1 MPEKIPAP
9 GSFDKLTRKI
19 GAGRMTKAKTLKLMK
34 DPVATAKAIQLVYV
48 SCKDEGIERVRA
60 GKGFKYMFRNKP
72 VKDKS
77 LLKRIHSLVI
87 PPAWKNVWI
96 CRIAEGHLQATGLDI
111 RGRKQYRYHP
121 LWNELR
127 NKTKFYRLPELGKLL
142 PIIRKQLDADLS
154 LPGLPK
160 EKVLAAAVSLMEKT
174 GIRIGNE
181 FYEKLYGS
189 FGLTTFKDKHA
200 EIKGSHL
207 KFCFRGKKGVEHTVS
222 LKSRRLAKIVQ
233 NCRDIPGKEL
243 FQYIDEEGN
252 RQSID
257 SGMVN
262 EYIRKLAGEDFTA
275 KDLRTW
281 CGTLAALTAITENGL
296 MEGDSKKNVIAVLD
310 KVSEQLG
317 NTRTVC
323 KKYYVHPSLLELYEG
338 GKLDKW
344 LSEKESS
351 SKNVYKGS
359 PGERGLSRIEKTLV
373 NILENL

>member
-1 MPEKIPAP
+1 MTSSTPVLKKNNLKSLAP
-9 GSFDKLTRKI
+9 LGIS
-19 GAGRMTKAKTLKLMK
+19 KAKTLKLAK

-48 SCKDEGIERVRA
+48 SCKDEGIERTAA
-60 GKGFKYMFRNKP
+60 GKGFKYLYRNKI
-72 VKDKS
+72 VKNKS
-77 LLKRIHSLVI
+77 TLKRIRSLVI
-87 PPAWKNVWI
+87 PPAWRNVWI
-96 CRIAEGHLQATGLDI
+96 CRIAEGHLQATGLDVMN
-111 RGRKQYRYHP
+111 RKQYRYHP
-121 LWNELR
+121 MWNELR

-142 PIIRKQLDADLS
+142 PVIRKQLDADLA

-160 EKVLAAAVSLMEKT
+160 EKVLAAVVSLMEKT

-189 FGLTTFKDKHA
+189 FGLTTLKDKHA
-200 EIKGSHL
+200 EIKGNQL

-222 LKSRRLAKIVQ
+222 LKSHKLAKIVQ

-252 RQSID
+252 RQCID

-262 EYIRKLAGEDFTA
+262 EYIRKLAGQDFTA

-296 MEGDSKKNVIAVLD
+296 VTDGDPKKKIIAVLD

-323 KKYYVHPSLLELYEG
+323 KKYYVHPSLLDLYEN

-344 LSEKESS
+344 FSKKDNTAKSEK
-351 SKNVYKGS
+351 
-359 PGERGLSRIEKTLV
+359 GLSAVEKTLV
-373 NILENL
+373 NILESL

>member
-1 MPEKIPAP
+1 MPSSIPALK
-9 GSFDKLTRKI
+9 SFDKL
-19 GAGRMTKAKTLKLMK
+19 RMTKSKKLELAK

-48 SCKDEGIERVRA
+48 SCKDEGIERVPA
-60 GKGFKYMFRNKP
+60 GKGFKYVLRNKT
-72 VKDKS
+72 VKDK
-77 LLKRIHSLVI
+77 LTLQRIRSLVI

-111 RGRKQYRYHP
+111 RNRKQYRYHP
-121 LWNELR
+121 MWNELR
-127 NKTKFYRLPELGKLL
+127 NKTKFFRLPELGRLL
-142 PIIRKQLDADLS
+142 PAIRKQVDADLS

-160 EKVLAAAVSLMEKT
+160 EKVLAAVVSLMEKT
-174 GIRIGNE
+174 GMRIGNE

-222 LKSRRLAKIVQ
+222 LKSRKLAKIVQ

-281 CGTLAALTAITENGL
+281 CGTLVALTAINENGVVT
-296 MEGDSKKNVIAVLD
+296 DSDPKKKVIAVLD

-323 KKYYVHPSLLELYEG
+323 KKYYVHPSLLELYED

-344 LSEKESS
+344 LSKKDNSA
-351 SKNVYKGS
+351 KN
-359 PGERGLSRIEKTLV
+359 ENGLSTVEKTLV
-373 NILENL
+373 DILESLR

>member
-1 MPEKIPAP
+1 MSSSIPELKK
-9 GSFDKLTRKI
+9 S
-19 GAGRMTKAKTLKLMK
+19 TLKKLAQ
-34 DPVATAKAIQLVYV
+34 DPVATAEAIHLVYV
-48 SCKDEGIERVRA
+48 NSKDEGIERAGA
-60 GKGFKYMFRNKP
+60 GKGFKYLFHNKTI
-72 VKDKS
+72 KDKS
-77 LLKRIHSLVI
+77 TLNRIRSLVI

-96 CRIAEGHLQATGLDI
+96 CSIAEGHLQATGQDLMN
-111 RGRKQYRYHP
+111 RKQYRYHP

-142 PIIRKQLDADLS
+142 PVIRKQINADLI

-160 EKVLAAAVSLMEKT
+160 EKVLAAVVSLMEKT

-189 FGLTTFKDKHA
+189 FGLTTLKDKHA
-200 EIKGSHL
+200 EIKGNQL

-222 LKSRRLAKIVQ
+222 LRSLKLAKIVQ

-281 CGTLAALTAITENGL
+281 CGTLAALTAISENGL
-296 MEGDSKKNVIAVLD
+296 ATDGDPKKKVIAVLD

-323 KKYYVHPSLLELYEG
+323 KKYYVHPSLLELYEN

-344 LSEKESS
+344 F
-351 SKNVYKGS
+351 SKKDNTTKT
-359 PGERGLSRIEKTLV
+359 ENGLSSVEKTLV
-373 NILENL
+373 NILEGL

>member
-1 MPEKIPAP
+1 MPSSIP
-9 GSFDKLTRKI
+9 
-19 GAGRMTKAKTLKLMK
+19 TLKKHTLK
-34 DPVATAKAIQLVYV
+34 KLSQDPVASARAIQLVYV
-48 SCKDEGIERVRA
+48 SSNDEGIQRVNA
-60 GKGFKYMFRNKP
+60 GKGFKYLFQNKT
-72 VKDKS
+72 VKDKTT
-77 LLKRIHSLVI
+77 LKRIRSLVI

-111 RGRKQYRYHP
+111 RNRKQYRYHP

-127 NKTKFYRLPELGKLL
+127 NKTKFYRLPELGRLL
-142 PIIRKQLDADLS
+142 PTMRKKVEADLS

-160 EKVLAAAVSLMEKT
+160 EKVLAAVVSLMEKT

-200 EIKGSHL
+200 QIRGNQL
-207 KFCFRGKKGVEHTVS
+207 KFCFRGKKGVEHTVT
-222 LKSRRLAKIVQ
+222 LKSRKLAKIVQ

-243 FQYIDEEGN
+243 FQYIDEKGN

-262 EYIRKLAGEDFTA
+262 EYIRELTGEDFTA

-281 CGTLAALTAITENGL
+281 CGTLAALTAITETISIE
-296 MEGDSKKNVIAVLD
+296 EGDQKKKVIAVLD

-323 KKYYVHPSLLELYEG
+323 KKYYVHPSLLELFET

-344 LSEKESS
+344 LTNKNGTPKKE
-351 SKNVYKGS
+351 NDLS
-359 PGERGLSRIEKTLV
+359 PVEKTLV
-373 NILENL
+373 SILESV

>member
-1 MPEKIPAP
+1 MSSSIPALKK
-9 GSFDKLTRKI
+9 S
-19 GAGRMTKAKTLKLMK
+19 TLKKLAQ
-34 DPVATAKAIQLVYV
+34 DPVATAEAIHLVYV
-48 SCKDEGIERVRA
+48 NSKDEGIERAGA
-60 GKGFKYMFRNKP
+60 GKGFKYLFRNKII
-72 VKDKS
+72 KDKAT
-77 LLKRIHSLVI
+77 LKRIRSLVI

-96 CRIAEGHLQATGLDI
+96 CSIAEGHLQATGQDVMN
-111 RGRKQYRYHP
+111 RKQYRYHP

-142 PIIRKQLDADLS
+142 PVIRKQINADLT

-160 EKVLAAAVSLMEKT
+160 EKVLAAVVSLMEKT

-189 FGLTTFKDKHA
+189 FGLTTLKDKHA
-200 EIKGSHL
+200 EIKGNQL

-222 LKSRRLAKIVQ
+222 LRSLKLAKIVQ

-281 CGTLAALTAITENGL
+281 CGTLAALTAISENGL
-296 MEGDSKKNVIAVLD
+296 ATDGDPKKKVIAVLD

-323 KKYYVHPSLLELYEG
+323 KKYYVHPSLLELYEN

-344 LSEKESS
+344 F
-351 SKNVYKGS
+351 SKKDNTTKT
-359 PGERGLSRIEKTLV
+359 ENGLSSVEKTLV
-373 NILENL
+373 NILEGL

>member
-1 MPEKIPAP
+1 MSKKTPA
-9 GSFDKLTRKI
+9 FRKS
-19 GAGRMTKAKTLKLMK
+19 TLKKLSQ

-48 SCKDEGIERVRA
+48 SCKDEGIERVAA
-60 GKGFKYMFRNKP
+60 GKGFKYLFRNKTI
-72 VKDKS
+72 KDKTTVQ
-77 LLKRIHSLVI
+77 RIRSLVI
-87 PPAWKNVWI
+87 PPAWRDVWI
-96 CRIAEGHLQATGLDI
+96 CRIAEGHLQATGLDVLN
-111 RGRKQYRYHP
+111 RKQYRYHP
-121 LWNELR
+121 MWNELR
-127 NKTKFYRLPELGKLL
+127 NKTKFYRLPELGKQL
-142 PIIRKQLDADLS
+142 PSIRKQLDADLS

-222 LKSRRLAKIVQ
+222 LKSKKLAKIIQ

-262 EYIRKLAGEDFTA
+262 EYIRKLAGEDFTS

-281 CGTLAALTAITENGL
+281 CGTLVALTAITENGL
-296 MEGDSKKNVIAVLD
+296 TEGDYQKKVIAVLD

-344 LSEKESS
+344 LSKIEIV
-351 SKNVYKGS
+351 SKN
-359 PGERGLSRIEKTLV
+359 ETGLSPVEKTLV
-373 NILENL
+373 NILESL

>member
-1 MPEKIPAP
+1 MASSIP
-9 GSFDKLTRKI
+9 SLRKS
-19 GAGRMTKAKTLKLMK
+19 TLKKLAQ
-34 DPVATAKAIQLVYV
+34 DPVATAEAVQLVYV
-48 SCKDEGIERVRA
+48 SSKDEGIERIAA
-60 GKGFKYMFRNKP
+60 GKGFKYSFRNKQ
-72 VKDKS
+72 VKDKPT
-77 LLKRIHSLVI
+77 LKRIRSLVI
-87 PPAWKNVWI
+87 PPAWQNVWI
-96 CRIAEGHLQATGLDI
+96 CRIAEGHLQATGLDV
-111 RGRKQYRYHP
+111 RNRKQYRYHP
-121 LWNELR
+121 MWNEFR

-142 PIIRKQLDADLS
+142 PAIRKQIDADLA

-160 EKVLAAAVSLMEKT
+160 EKVLAAVVSLMEKT
-174 GIRIGNE
+174 GMRIGNE

-200 EIKGSHL
+200 EIKGSQL

-222 LKSRRLAKIVQ
+222 LKSSKLAKIVQ

-243 FQYIDEEGN
+243 FQYLDEEGK

-344 LSEKESS
+344 LSEKESA
-351 SKNVYKGS
+351 SKNVHKGS
-359 PGERGLSRIEKTLV
+359 PGETGLSRIEKTLV

>member
-1 MPEKIPAP
+1 MSSSIPALKK
-9 GSFDKLTRKI
+9 S
-19 GAGRMTKAKTLKLMK
+19 TLKKLAQ
-34 DPVATAKAIQLVYV
+34 DPVATAEAIHLVYV
-48 SCKDEGIERVRA
+48 NSKDEGIERAGA
-60 GKGFKYMFRNKP
+60 GKGFKYLFRNKTI
-72 VKDKS
+72 KDKS
-77 LLKRIHSLVI
+77 TLNRIRSLVI

-96 CRIAEGHLQATGLDI
+96 CSIAEGHLQATGQDLMN
-111 RGRKQYRYHP
+111 RKQYRYHP

-142 PIIRKQLDADLS
+142 PVIRKQINADLI

-160 EKVLAAAVSLMEKT
+160 EKVLAAVVSLMEKT

-189 FGLTTFKDKHA
+189 FGLTTLKDKHA
-200 EIKGSHL
+200 EIKGNQL

-222 LKSRRLAKIVQ
+222 LRSLKLAKIVQ

-252 RQSID
+252 RHSID

-281 CGTLAALTAITENGL
+281 CGTLAALTAISENGL
-296 MEGDSKKNVIAVLD
+296 ATDGDPKKKVIAVLD
-310 KVSEQLG
+310 KVAEELG

-323 KKYYVHPSLLELYEG
+323 KKYYVHPSLLELYEN

-344 LSEKESS
+344 F
-351 SKNVYKGS
+351 SKKDNTTKT
-359 PGERGLSRIEKTLV
+359 ENGLSSVEKTLV
-373 NILENL
+373 NILEGL

>member
-1 MPEKIPAP
+1 MPEIIPA
-9 GSFDKLTRKI
+9 LRKS
-19 GAGRMTKAKTLKLMK
+19 TLKKLAQ

-48 SCKDEGIERVRA
+48 NCKEEGIERVSA
-60 GKGFKYMFRNKP
+60 GKGFRYVFRNKTI
-72 VKDKS
+72 KDKPT
-77 LLKRIHSLVI
+77 LQRIRSLVI

-96 CRIAEGHLQATGLDI
+96 CRIAEGHLQATGIDI
-111 RGRKQYRYHP
+111 RNRKQYRYHP
-121 LWNELR
+121 MWNELR

-142 PIIRKQLDADLS
+142 PTIRKQLDADLA

-160 EKVLAAAVSLMEKT
+160 EKVLAAVVSLMEKT

-200 EIKGSHL
+200 EIKGNHL

-222 LKSRRLAKIVQ
+222 LKSRKLAKIVQ
-233 NCRDIPGKEL
+233 SCRDIPGKEL
-243 FQYIDEEGN
+243 FQYIDEDGK
-252 RQSID
+252 RQTID

-262 EYIRKLAGEDFTA
+262 EYIRKLTGEDFTA

-296 MEGDSKKNVIAVLD
+296 VENGDSKKKIIAILD

-317 NTRTVC
+317 NSRTVC

-344 LSEKESS
+344 LTKKETLSS
-351 SKNVYKGS
+351 SETN
-359 PGERGLSRIEKTLV
+359 LSAIEKKLV
-373 NILENL
+373 NILEAL

>member
-1 MPEKIPAP
+1 
-9 GSFDKLTRKI
+9 
-19 GAGRMTKAKTLKLMK
+19 MTPSIAVLKKSTLKKLSQ

-48 SCKDEGIERVRA
+48 SSKDEGIERSGA
-60 GKGFKYMFRNKP
+60 GKGFKYLFRNKII
-72 VKDKS
+72 KDKPT
-77 LLKRIHSLVI
+77 LKRIHSLVI

-96 CRIAEGHLQATGLDI
+96 CRIAEGHLQATGLDV
-111 RGRKQYRYHP
+111 RNRKQYRYHP

-142 PIIRKQLDADLS
+142 PAIRKQLGVDLA

-160 EKVLAAAVSLMEKT
+160 EKVLAAVVSLMEKT

-200 EIKGSHL
+200 EIKGNQL
-207 KFCFRGKKGVEHTVS
+207 KFCFRGKKGVEHTVT
-222 LKSRRLAKIVQ
+222 LKSKKLAKIVQ

-243 FQYIDEEGN
+243 FQYIDKDGN

-262 EYIRKLAGEDFTA
+262 EYIRELAGEEFTA

-296 MEGDSKKNVIAVLD
+296 GSAGNNSKKKVIAVLD

-323 KKYYVHPSLLELYEG
+323 KKYYVHPSLLELYEDG
-338 GKLDKW
+338 RLDKW
-344 LSEKESS
+344 LNQKDNAV
-351 SKNVYKGS
+351 KN
-359 PGERGLSRIEKTLV
+359 ENGLTQIEKTLV
-373 NILENL
+373 NILESL

>member
-1 MPEKIPAP
+1 MSSSIPALKK
-9 GSFDKLTRKI
+9 S
-19 GAGRMTKAKTLKLMK
+19 TLKKLGQ
-34 DPVATAKAIQLVYV
+34 DPVGTAEAIHLVYV
-48 SCKDEGIERVRA
+48 NSKDEGIERASA
-60 GKGFKYMFRNKP
+60 GKGFKYLFRNKII
-72 VKDKS
+72 KDKS
-77 LLKRIHSLVI
+77 TLERIRSLVI

-96 CRIAEGHLQATGLDI
+96 CSIAEGHLQATGLDVMN
-111 RGRKQYRYHP
+111 RKQYRYHP

-142 PIIRKQLDADLS
+142 PAIRKQIDADLT

-160 EKVLAAAVSLMEKT
+160 EKVLAVVVNIMEKT

-189 FGLTTFKDKHA
+189 FGLTTLKDKHA
-200 EIKGSHL
+200 EIKGSQL

-222 LKSRRLAKIVQ
+222 LKSHKLAKIVQ

-281 CGTLAALTAITENGL
+281 CGTLVALTAITENGI
-296 MEGDSKKNVIAVLD
+296 ETSGDSKKKVIAVLD

-323 KKYYVHPSLLELYEG
+323 KKYYVHPSLLEFYEN

-344 LSEKESS
+344 LSKKDNTTKTE
-351 SKNVYKGS
+351 N
-359 PGERGLSRIEKTLV
+359 GLSSVEKTLV
-373 NILENL
+373 NILEGL

>member
-1 MPEKIPAP
+1 MSSSIPALKK
-9 GSFDKLTRKI
+9 S
-19 GAGRMTKAKTLKLMK
+19 TLKKLAQ
-34 DPVATAKAIQLVYV
+34 DPVATAEAIHLVYV
-48 SCKDEGIERVRA
+48 NSKDEGIERAGA
-60 GKGFKYMFRNKP
+60 GKGFKYLFRNKTI
-72 VKDKS
+72 KDKS
-77 LLKRIHSLVI
+77 TLNRIRSLVI

-96 CRIAEGHLQATGLDI
+96 CSIAEGHLQATGQDLMY
-111 RGRKQYRYHP
+111 RKQYRYHP

-142 PIIRKQLDADLS
+142 PVIRKQINADLI

-160 EKVLAAAVSLMEKT
+160 EKVLAAVVSLMEKT

-189 FGLTTFKDKHA
+189 FGLTTLKDKHA
-200 EIKGSHL
+200 EIKGNQL

-222 LKSRRLAKIVQ
+222 LRSLKLAKIVQ

-281 CGTLAALTAITENGL
+281 CGTLAALTAISENGL
-296 MEGDSKKNVIAVLD
+296 ATDGDPKKKVIAVLD

-323 KKYYVHPSLLELYEG
+323 KKYYVHPSLLELYEN

-344 LSEKESS
+344 F
-351 SKNVYKGS
+351 SKKDNTTKT
-359 PGERGLSRIEKTLV
+359 ENGLSSVEKTLV
-373 NILENL
+373 NILEGL

>member
-1 MPEKIPAP
+1 MISAIPALKK
-9 GSFDKLTRKI
+9 S
-19 GAGRMTKAKTLKLMK
+19 TLKKLAQ

-48 SCKDEGIERVRA
+48 NSKDEGIERTRA
-60 GKGFKYMFRNKP
+60 GKGFKYLFRNKII
-72 VKDKS
+72 KDKS
-77 LLKRIHSLVI
+77 TLKRIRSLVI

-96 CRIAEGHLQATGLDI
+96 CRIPEGHLQATGLDV
-111 RGRKQYRYHP
+111 RNRKQYRYHP
-121 LWNELR
+121 MWNELR

-142 PIIRKQLDADLS
+142 PTIRKQLDADLA

-160 EKVLAAAVSLMEKT
+160 EKVLAAVVSLMEKT

-200 EIKGSHL
+200 EIKGSRL

-222 LKSRRLAKIVQ
+222 LKSRKLAKIVQ

-281 CGTLAALTAITENGL
+281 CGTLAALTAITENGI
-296 MEGDSKKNVIAVLD
+296 ETGDSRKKVIAVLD

-323 KKYYVHPSLLELYEG
+323 KKYYVHPSLLELYEN

-344 LSEKESS
+344 LSKKDNPA
-351 SKNVYKGS
+351 KN
-359 PGERGLSRIEKTLV
+359 ENGLSTVEKTLI
-373 NILENL
+373 NILEGL

>member
-1 MPEKIPAP
+1 MTSAIPVLKKSTLMSFAP
-9 GSFDKLTRKI
+9 L
-19 GAGRMTKAKTLKLMK
+19 RMTKAKKLKLAK
-34 DPVATAKAIQLVYV
+34 DPVATTKAMQLVYV
-48 SCKDEGIERVRA
+48 SSKDEGIERSGA
-60 GKGFKYMFRNKP
+60 GKGFKYLFRNKII
-72 VKDKS
+72 KDKS
-77 LLKRIHSLVI
+77 TLKRIRSLVI

-111 RGRKQYRYHP
+111 RNRKQYRYHP
-121 LWNELR
+121 MWNELR
-127 NKTKFYRLPELGKLL
+127 NKTKFYRLPEFGKLL
-142 PIIRKQLDADLS
+142 PTIRKQLDADLALS
-154 LPGLPK
+154 GLPK
-160 EKVLAAAVSLMEKT
+160 EKVLAAVVSLMEKT

-200 EIKGSHL
+200 EIKGSRL

-222 LKSRRLAKIVQ
+222 LKSRKLSKIVQ

-243 FQYIDEEGN
+243 FQYIDEDGN

-296 MEGDSKKNVIAVLD
+296 VTNGDSKKKVIAVLD

-323 KKYYVHPSLLELYEG
+323 KKYYVHPSLLELYED

-344 LSEKESS
+344 LSKKDNSA
-351 SKNVYKGS
+351 KN
-359 PGERGLSRIEKTLV
+359 ENDLSQVEKTLV
-373 NILENL
+373 NILESI

>member
-1 MPEKIPAP
+1 MTSSIPALKK
-9 GSFDKLTRKI
+9 S
-19 GAGRMTKAKTLKLMK
+19 TLKKLAQ

-48 SCKDEGIERVRA
+48 SSKDEGIERSGA
-60 GKGFKYMFRNKP
+60 GKGFKYSFRNKII
-72 VKDKS
+72 KDKTT
-77 LLKRIHSLVI
+77 LKRIHSLVI

-96 CRIAEGHLQATGLDI
+96 CRIAEGHLQATGLDV
-111 RGRKQYRYHP
+111 RNRKQYRYHP

-142 PIIRKQLDADLS
+142 PAIRKQLDADLA

-160 EKVLAAAVSLMEKT
+160 EKVLAAVVSLMEKT

-200 EIKGSHL
+200 EIKGNQL
-207 KFCFRGKKGVEHTVS
+207 KFCFRGKKGVEHTVT
-222 LKSRRLAKIVQ
+222 LKSKKLARIVQ

-243 FQYIDEEGN
+243 FQYIDKDGS

-262 EYIRKLAGEDFTA
+262 EYIRELAGAEFTA

-281 CGTLAALTAITENGL
+281 CGTLAALTAITENDLGTT
-296 MEGDSKKNVIAVLD
+296 GGNSKKKVIAVLD

-323 KKYYVHPSLLELYEG
+323 KKYYVHPSLLELYED

-344 LSEKESS
+344 LDQKDNTV
-351 SKNVYKGS
+351 KN
-359 PGERGLSRIEKTLV
+359 ENGLTQVEKTLV
-373 NILENL
+373 NILESL